1 MWPETGGGAVTE
13 MICRPLSADVQVG
26 NSISENI
33 VQVIMTI
40 NGILSSLFLYCVL
53 ICLHESPFVLYYA
66 SRETKNDQQQPL

>member
-33 VQVIMTI
+33 AQVIMTI
-40 NGILSSLFLYCVL
+40 NGIMSSLFTVVVL
-53 ICLHESPFVLYYA
+53 FYLHESPFVLYNA
-66 SRETKNDQQQPL
+66 SREAEYDQHQPV